1 MKELYGNSTKP
12 VRVLT
17 ACGPFTT
24 ANNVQYL
31 PLNDLLQ
38 IVVSQK
44 PDVLILVS
52 SCSMNEQSTRT
63 DYPDRMNLDLGGPV
77 Y

>member
-1 MKELYGNSTKP
+1 MHTTPKTRIEELQGESAKP

-24 ANNVQYL
+24 VNNVQYL

-38 IVVSQK
+38 VVVDQK
-44 PDVLILVS
+44 PDVLVLVRFY
-52 SCSMNEQSTRT
+52 STT
-63 DYPDRMNLDLGGPV
+63 WSV
-77 Y
+77 A

>member
-1 MKELYGNSTKP
+1 MHKMPKIRISELQGNDPKP

-24 ANNVQYL
+24 TTNVQYL

-38 IVVSQK
+38 VVVDQK
-44 PDVLILVS
+44 PDVLILVRAWLWVYGVRLG
-52 SCSMNEQSTRT
+52 SC
-63 DYPDRMNLDLGGPV
+63 
-77 Y
+77 